1 MLLKF
6 IFMEIYGIFIGR
18 MTDVLRELNFNY
30 ANLEKD
36 LNRYLA
42 RLNFDQS
49 EEVTNFH
56 ASSQVRPFWG
66 PPRIIQF
73 VKPLGKGGGVS
84 NPRAELMGVPLINIQ
99 IESNETGRLL
109 RRDVKVIKDE
119 VVQCAV
125 LIDSLTNQ
133 NQLHSEH
140 QV

>member
-1 MLLKF
+1 MKIIF
-6 IFMEIYGIFIGR
+6 IFFKEIGTKRSRQDNEHEDEKRPASPPSSNRTLFERSRKQSRSVQSAFKSINSYSALKVFEIHFHEHLKYFLGR

-66 PPRIIQF
+66 LF
-73 VKPLGKGGGVS
+73 VL
-84 NPRAELMGVPLINIQ
+84 
-99 IESNETGRLL
+99 
-109 RRDVKVIKDE
+109 
-119 VVQCAV
+119 
-125 LIDSLTNQ
+125 
-133 NQLHSEH
+133 
-140 QV
+140 

>member
-49 EEVTNFH
+49 EEVTNCH
-56 ASSQVRPFWG
+56 ASSQVRPFWD
-66 PPRIIQF
+66 PRI
-73 VKPLGKGGGVS
+73 VK
-84 NPRAELMGVPLINIQ
+84 N
-99 IESNETGRLL
+99 
-109 RRDVKVIKDE
+109 
-119 VVQCAV
+119 
-125 LIDSLTNQ
+125 
-133 NQLHSEH
+133 
-140 QV
+140 